1 MRHLMPSLRR
11 QAGLTL
17 IEVMVGLGIAA
28 ALAVTAAPHF
38 SEYTTNSRL
47 RSSGNLLM
55 SEALLAQSEAI
66 KRNRTVRLAVSSG
79 TVQVLDMTVP
89 SSPVV
94 LRERSLAPG
103 VTAAV
108 TTTTS
113 GISTLDFGSEGRPMS
128 FGTSVSIDISMSGVT
143 CSSDMRCPGL
153 RVDAGGAV
161 KLCGDRT
168 VSCS

>member
-1 MRHLMPSLRR
+1 MRHLRAPLHG

-38 SEYTTNSRL
+38 SEYTSNSRL

-55 SEALLAQSEAI
+55 SEALMAQSEAI
-66 KRNRTVRLAVSSG
+66 KRNRTVRLSASSG

-89 SSPVV
+89 ASPVV

-103 VTAAV
+103 VTAA
-108 TTTTS
+108 TTTS
-113 GISTLDFGSEGRPMS
+113 TAGISTLDFGSEGRPVS
-128 FGTSVSIDISMSGVT
+128 FGTSVSIDLSMSGIT
-143 CSSDMRCPGL
+143 CSGDLRCPGL

-168 VSCS
+168 LSCT

>member
-1 MRHLMPSLRR
+1 MRHLSSFSRR

-38 SEYTTNSRL
+38 SEYTTNSKL

-66 KRNRTVRLAVSSG
+66 KRNRTVRLGVTSS

-89 SSPVV
+89 ATPVV

-108 TTTTS
+108 STTTAGVT
-113 GISTLDFGSEGRPMS
+113 TLDFGSEGRPVT
-128 FGTSVSIDISMSGVT
+128 FGTAVSIDLSMSGIT
-143 CSSDMRCPGL
+143 CSSDLRCPGL

-161 KLCGDRT
+161 RLCGDRT
-168 VSCS
+168 SCT

>member
-1 MRHLMPSLRR
+1 MRHLRAPLHG

-55 SEALLAQSEAI
+55 SEALMAQSEAI
-66 KRNRTVRLAVSSG
+66 KRNRTVRLVVGGG

-89 SSPVV
+89 GSPAV

-103 VTAAV
+103 VTAA
-108 TTTTS
+108 TTTS
-113 GISTLDFGSEGRPMS
+113 TAGISTLDFGSEGRPMS
-128 FGTSVSIDISMSGVT
+128 FGTSVSIDLSMSGAA
-143 CSSDMRCPGL
+143 CSGDLRCPGL

-168 VSCS
+168 LSCT